1 MCIINPLKCWASGYQ
16 PSSWSRWCW
25 PAGLSSCWLGESS
38 HQSWFSQLATPPLTL
53 CWTSSSLLFV
63 IVIISYGCHH
73 RKPVG
78 WKVCHTLVIGHWAQN
93 NVVKGHHDKKQCW
106 EIKRCER
113 CTRVYHRILGTLLFY
128 EDYPW
133 RERECS
139 KWPFFTPTHSIIQ
152 KDFSIFTKD
161 FSIIH
166 PFVSPFSS
174 NFQTFTR
181 LDQRDHYRQSLGL
194 WDIQFTS
201 HQIDVYCQ
209 MQYTHDTVSNT
220 AEI

>member
-1 MCIINPLKCWASGYQ
+1 MILWKSSQDQGIWVLNKQRKC
-16 PSSWSRWCW
+16 
-25 PAGLSSCWLGESS
+25 
-38 HQSWFSQLATPPLTL
+38 
-53 CWTSSSLLFV
+53 SLLNVEQETFWL
-63 IVIISYGCHH
+63 
-73 RKPVG
+73 KG
-78 WKVCHTLVIGHWAQN
+78 WSHNSHIGNWSWGSS
-93 NVVKGHHDKKQCW
+93 NVVDGHNIKPMLKN
-106 EIKRCER
+106 KRCER
-113 CTRVYHRILGTLLFY
+113 WTRVYHEILGTLLFY

-166 PFVSPFSS
+166 PSVSPFSS